1 MLNIEITKPTL
12 LLVDDEPVN
21 LRVLKQLL
29 ANDYQLIFARNG
41 EEALK
46 LTETRQPN
54 LILLDVMMPGLT
66 GFEVCRQ
73 LKQQADTRHIPVIFV
88 TALNDE
94 HEETEGFEA
103 GAVDYITKP
112 ISPAIVK
119 ARVKTHLSLV
129 QADELLDSRLQVVQR
144 LGRAAEYK
152 DNETGMHVMRMSH
165 YSKELA
171 LAYGLTDKQAE
182 ILLHAAPMHDIGKI
196 GIADNIML
204 KPGKLTDEE
213 FATMKNHP
221 EIGAEIIGDC
231 GDSLLLKVAKSVSL
245 THHEKWD
252 GSGYPKGLAGEDIPI
267 EGRICAIADVFDAL
281 TSKRPYK
288 DAWSIEKTV
297 DFLQS
302 QKGKHFE
309 PRLVDLMI
317 EIMPKILDIKATFKD
332 EDNVCCTKP
341 QLKYFLAGRIL
352 HRKNRHPPVSAPI
365 GCCLMRRLYV

>member
-1 MLNIEITKPTL
+1 MLDTEIKKPTL

-29 ANDYQLIFARNG
+29 GNDYQLVFAKNG

-46 LTETRQPN
+46 LAENRLPN

-66 GFEVCRQ
+66 GFEVCRR
-73 LKQQADTRHIPVIFV
+73 LKQKKQTRAIPIIFV

-94 HEETEGFEA
+94 HDEAEGFEA
-103 GAVDYITKP
+103 GAVDYIIKP
-112 ISPAIVK
+112 ISSAIVK

-165 YSKELA
+165 YAKELA
-171 LAYGLTDKQAE
+171 LAYGLTEQQSE

-196 GIADNIML
+196 GIADSIML
-204 KPGKLTDEE
+204 KPGKLTEEE
-213 FATMKNHP
+213 FTTMKQHP

-252 GSGYPKGLAGEDIPI
+252 GSGYPNGLAGEDIPI
-267 EGRICAIADVFDAL
+267 EGRICALADVFDAL

-288 DAWSIEKTV
+288 EAWSVEDTV
-297 DFLQS
+297 TFLQS

-309 PRLVDLMI
+309 PKLVDLLI
-317 EIMPKILDIKATFKD
+317 AILPKILEIKMTFKD
-332 EDNVCCTKP
+332 E
-341 QLKYFLAGRIL
+341 Y
-352 HRKNRHPPVSAPI
+352 
-365 GCCLMRRLYV
+365 

>member
-1 MLNIEITKPTL
+1 MLDTEIEKPTL

-29 ANDYQLIFARNG
+29 GNDYQLVFAKNG

-46 LTETRQPN
+46 LAESRLPN

-73 LKQQADTRHIPVIFV
+73 LKQKKQTRAIPIIFV

-94 HEETEGFEA
+94 HDEAEGFEA
-103 GAVDYITKP
+103 GAVDYIIKP
-112 ISPAIVK
+112 ISSAIVK

-165 YSKELA
+165 YAKELA
-171 LAYGLTDKQAE
+171 LAYGLTEQQSE

-196 GIADNIML
+196 GIADSIML
-204 KPGKLTDEE
+204 KPGKLTEEE
-213 FATMKNHP
+213 FTTMKQHP

-252 GSGYPKGLAGEDIPI
+252 GSGYPHGLAGEDIPI
-267 EGRICAIADVFDAL
+267 EGRICALADVFDAL

-288 DAWSIEKTV
+288 EAWSVEDTV
-297 DFLQS
+297 TFLQS
-302 QKGKHFE
+302 QKGKG
-309 PRLVDLMI
+309 L
-317 EIMPKILDIKATFKD
+317 
-332 EDNVCCTKP
+332 
-341 QLKYFLAGRIL
+341 
-352 HRKNRHPPVSAPI
+352 
-365 GCCLMRRLYV
+365 

>member
-1 MLNIEITKPTL
+1 MLNIETTKPTL

-29 ANDYQLIFARNG
+29 ASEYQLIFARNG
-41 EEALK
+41 EEALH

-73 LKQQADTRHIPVIFV
+73 LKQQASTKHIPVIFV

-94 HEETEGFEA
+94 QDETEGFEV

-119 ARVKTHLSLV
+119 ARVRTHLSLV
-129 QADELLDSRLQVVQR
+129 QADELLESRLQVVQR
-144 LGRAAEYK
+144 LGKAAEYK

-196 GIADNIML
+196 GIADSIML

-288 DAWSIEKTV
+288 GAWSIEKTI

-302 QKGKHFE
+302 QKGMHFD

-317 EIMPKILDIKATFKD
+317 EIMPKILDIKAKFKD
-332 EDNVCCTKP
+332 ED
-341 QLKYFLAGRIL
+341 
-352 HRKNRHPPVSAPI
+352 
-365 GCCLMRRLYV
+365 

>member
-1 MLNIEITKPTL
+1 MLDSEVTKPTL

-29 ANDYQLIFARNG
+29 AADYQLIFAKNG

-46 LTETRQPN
+46 LAPARRPN
-54 LILLDVMMPGLT
+54 LILLDVMMPGIT

-73 LKQQADTRHIPVIFV
+73 LKGLPETKHIPIIFV
-88 TALNDE
+88 TALNDDHDE
-94 HEETEGFEA
+94 AEGFDA
-103 GAVDYITKP
+103 GAVDYIIKP
-112 ISPAIVK
+112 ISPAVVK
-119 ARVKTHLSLV
+119 ARVKTYLSLV
-129 QADELLDSRLQVVQR
+129 QADELLESRLQVVQR

-165 YSKELA
+165 YSKVLA
-171 LAYGLTDKQAE
+171 IAYGLTDKQAE

-196 GIADNIML
+196 GIADSIML
-204 KPGKLTDEE
+204 KPGKLTEEE
-213 FATMKNHP
+213 FALMKHHP

-231 GDSLLLKVAKSVSL
+231 GDSLLLNVAKSVSL

-252 GSGYPKGLAGEDIPI
+252 GSGYPRGLSGEDIPI

-288 DAWSIEKTV
+288 EAWSIEKTV
-297 DFLQS
+297 DFLKE

-309 PRLVDLMI
+309 PKLVDLLI
-317 EIMPKILDIKATFKD
+317 ENLPQILEIKATFKD
-332 EDNVCCTKP
+332 EE
-341 QLKYFLAGRIL
+341 
-352 HRKNRHPPVSAPI
+352 
-365 GCCLMRRLYV
+365 

>member
-1 MLNIEITKPTL
+1 MLETEIAKPTL
-12 LLVDDEPVN
+12 LIVDDEPVN
-21 LRVLKQLL
+21 LRVLKRLL
-29 ANDYQLIFARNG
+29 ESEYQLVFAKNG
-41 EEALK
+41 EEAIK
-46 LTETRQPN
+46 LAETRLPN

-66 GFEVCRQ
+66 GFQVCRH
-73 LKQQADTRHIPVIFV
+73 LKQQSNTKHIPIIFV

-94 HEETEGFEA
+94 HDEAEGFDA

-112 ISPAIVK
+112 ISPAIVRV
-119 ARVKTHLSLV
+119 RVKTHLSLV
-129 QADELLDSRLQVVQR
+129 QADELLNSRLQVVQR
-144 LGRAAEYK
+144 LGKAAEYK

-165 YSKELA
+165 FAKELA
-171 LAYGLTDKQAE
+171 LAYGLTAKQAE

-196 GIADNIML
+196 GIADSIML

-213 FATMKNHP
+213 FSTMKKHP

-231 GDSLLLKVAKSVSL
+231 GDSLLLQVAKSVSL

-252 GSGYPKGLAGEDIPI
+252 GTGYPRGLAGEDIPI

-288 DAWSIEKTV
+288 EAWTIDETV
-297 DFLQS
+297 DFLKS

-317 EIMPKILDIKATFKD
+317 EILPRVLEIRAAFKD
-332 EDNVCCTKP
+332 EE
-341 QLKYFLAGRIL
+341 
-352 HRKNRHPPVSAPI
+352 
-365 GCCLMRRLYV
+365 

>member
-1 MLNIEITKPTL
+1 MLDTEIEKPTL

-29 ANDYQLIFARNG
+29 GNDYQLVFAKNG

-46 LTETRQPN
+46 LAESRLPN

-73 LKQQADTRHIPVIFV
+73 LKQKKQTRAIPIIFV

-94 HEETEGFEA
+94 HDEAEGFEA
-103 GAVDYITKP
+103 GAVDYIIKP
-112 ISPAIVK
+112 ISSAIVK

-165 YSKELA
+165 YAKELA
-171 LAYGLTDKQAE
+171 LAYGLTEQQSE

-196 GIADNIML
+196 GIADSIML
-204 KPGKLTDEE
+204 KPGKLTEEE
-213 FATMKNHP
+213 FTTMKQHP

-252 GSGYPKGLAGEDIPI
+252 GSGYPNGLAGKDIPI
-267 EGRICAIADVFDAL
+267 EGRICALADVFDAL

-288 DAWSIEKTV
+288 EAWDVEDTIT
-297 DFLQS
+297 FLQG

-309 PRLVDLMI
+309 PKLVDLLI
-317 EIMPKILDIKATFKD
+317 AILPKILEIKMTFKD
-332 EDNVCCTKP
+332 E
-341 QLKYFLAGRIL
+341 
-352 HRKNRHPPVSAPI
+352 
-365 GCCLMRRLYV
+365 

>member
-1 MLNIEITKPTL
+1 MLETEIAKPTL
-12 LLVDDEPVN
+12 LIVDDEPVN
-21 LRVLKQLL
+21 LRVLKRLL
-29 ANDYQLIFARNG
+29 ESEYQLVFAKNG
-41 EEALK
+41 EEAIK
-46 LTETRQPN
+46 LAETRLPN

-66 GFEVCRQ
+66 GFEVCRH
-73 LKQQADTRHIPVIFV
+73 LKQQSNTKHIPIIFV

-94 HEETEGFEA
+94 HDEAEGFDA

-112 ISPAIVK
+112 ISPAIVRV
-119 ARVKTHLSLV
+119 RVKTHLSLV
-129 QADELLDSRLQVVQR
+129 QADELLNSRLQVVQR
-144 LGRAAEYK
+144 LGKAAEYK

-165 YSKELA
+165 FAKELA
-171 LAYGLTDKQAE
+171 LAYGLTAKQAE

-196 GIADNIML
+196 GIADSIML

-213 FATMKNHP
+213 FSTMKKHP

-231 GDSLLLKVAKSVSL
+231 GDSLLLQVAKSVSL

-252 GSGYPKGLAGEDIPI
+252 GTGYPRGLAGEDIPI

-288 DAWSIEKTV
+288 EACTIDETV
-297 DFLQS
+297 DFLKS

-317 EIMPKILDIKATFKD
+317 EILPRVLEIRAAFKD
-332 EDNVCCTKP
+332 EE
-341 QLKYFLAGRIL
+341 
-352 HRKNRHPPVSAPI
+352 
-365 GCCLMRRLYV
+365 

>member
-1 MLNIEITKPTL
+1 MLEIEIAKPTL

-21 LRVLKQLL
+21 LRVLKRLL
-29 ANDYQLIFARNG
+29 ESECQLIFAKNG
-41 EEALK
+41 EEAIK
-46 LTETRQPN
+46 LAEARQPN

-66 GFEVCRQ
+66 GFEVCRH
-73 LKQQADTRHIPVIFV
+73 LKKQSKTKHIPVIFV

-94 HEETEGFEA
+94 HDETEGFDA

-129 QADELLDSRLQVVQR
+129 QADELLNSRLQVVQR
-144 LGRAAEYK
+144 LGKAAEYK

-165 YSKELA
+165 FAKELA
-171 LAYGLTDKQAE
+171 LAYGLTEQQAE

-196 GIADNIML
+196 GIADSIML

-213 FATMKNHP
+213 FSTMQKHP

-231 GDSLLLKVAKSVSL
+231 GDSILLNVAKSVSL

-252 GSGYPKGLAGEDIPI
+252 GTGYPKGLAGEDIPI

-288 DAWSIEKTV
+288 DAWSIEDTV
-297 DFLQS
+297 AFLKE

-309 PRLVDLMI
+309 PKLVDSMI
-317 EIMPKILDIKATFKD
+317 EILPKILDIKATFKD
-332 EDNVCCTKP
+332 ED
-341 QLKYFLAGRIL
+341 
-352 HRKNRHPPVSAPI
+352 
-365 GCCLMRRLYV
+365 

>member
-1 MLNIEITKPTL
+1 MLETEITKPTL
-12 LLVDDEPVN
+12 LVVDDEPVN

-29 ANDYQLIFARNG
+29 SSDYQLIFARNG

-46 LTETRQPN
+46 LAVTRQPN

-73 LKQQADTRHIPVIFV
+73 LKQQASTKQIPVIFV

-94 HEETEGFEA
+94 HDETEGFDA

-112 ISPAIVK
+112 ISSAIVK

-129 QADELLDSRLQVVQR
+129 QADELLDSRLQIVQR

-165 YSKELA
+165 FAKELA
-171 LAYGLTDKQAE
+171 LAYGLSDKQAE

-196 GIADNIML
+196 GIADSIML
-204 KPGKLTDEE
+204 KPAKLTDEE
-213 FATMKNHP
+213 FATMKHHP
-221 EIGAEIIGDC
+221 EIGAKIIGEC

-252 GSGYPKGLAGEDIPI
+252 GAGYPNGLVGEDIPI

-288 DAWSIEKTV
+288 DAWSIEKAV

-302 QKGKHFE
+302 QKGKHFD

-317 EIMPKILDIKATFKD
+317 EIMPKILEIKAAFRD
-332 EDNVCCTKP
+332 ED
-341 QLKYFLAGRIL
+341 
-352 HRKNRHPPVSAPI
+352 
-365 GCCLMRRLYV
+365 

>member
-1 MLNIEITKPTL
+1 MLDIDIEKPTL

-46 LTETRQPN
+46 LAPSRQPN

-73 LKQQADTRHIPVIFV
+73 LKQQENTKQIPVIFV

-94 HEETEGFEA
+94 QDETQGFDA

-144 LGRAAEYK
+144 LGKAAEYK

-171 LAYGLTDKQAE
+171 LAYGLSEKQAE

-196 GIADNIML
+196 GIADSIML

-213 FATMKNHP
+213 FATMKHHP

-231 GDSLLLKVAKSVSL
+231 GDSVLLK
-245 THHEKWD
+245 
-252 GSGYPKGLAGEDIPI
+252 
-267 EGRICAIADVFDAL
+267 F
-281 TSKRPYK
+281 
-288 DAWSIEKTV
+288 
-297 DFLQS
+297 
-302 QKGKHFE
+302 
-309 PRLVDLMI
+309 
-317 EIMPKILDIKATFKD
+317 
-332 EDNVCCTKP
+332 
-341 QLKYFLAGRIL
+341 
-352 HRKNRHPPVSAPI
+352 
-365 GCCLMRRLYV
+365 

>member
-1 MLNIEITKPTL
+1 MLEQESTKATL

-29 ANDYQLIFARNG
+29 ASDYQLVFAKNG
-41 EEALK
+41 DEAIK
-46 LTETRQPN
+46 LATTSRPN

-66 GFEVCRQ
+66 GFEVCRL
-73 LKQQADTRHIPVIFV
+73 LKEKERTKSIPIIFV
-88 TALNDE
+88 TALSDE
-94 HEETEGFEA
+94 VDETEGFDA

-112 ISPAIVK
+112 ISPAVVK
-119 ARVKTHLSLV
+119 ARVRTHLNLV
-129 QADELLDSRLQVVQR
+129 RSDALLESRLQVVQR

-165 YSKELA
+165 YAKELA
-171 LAYGLTDKQAE
+171 LAYGLSEAQAE
-182 ILLHAAPMHDIGKI
+182 ILLHAAPMHDLGKI
-196 GIADNIML
+196 GIADSIML

-213 FATMKNHP
+213 FATMKHHP

-231 GDSLLLKVAKSVSL
+231 GDSLLLQVAKSVSL

-252 GSGYPKGLAGEDIPI
+252 GSGYPNGLMGEEIPI

-297 DFLQS
+297 DFMES
-302 QKGKHFE
+302 QKGQHFE
-309 PRLVDLMI
+309 PKLVELMI
-317 EIMPKILDIKATFKD
+317 EIMPKILDIKAKFKD
-332 EDNVCCTKP
+332 ED
-341 QLKYFLAGRIL
+341 
-352 HRKNRHPPVSAPI
+352 
-365 GCCLMRRLYV
+365 

>member
-1 MLNIEITKPTL
+1 MLDIDIEKPTL

-46 LTETRQPN
+46 LAPSRQPN

-73 LKQQADTRHIPVIFV
+73 LKQQDNTKQVPVIFV

-94 HEETEGFEA
+94 QDETQGFDA

-144 LGRAAEYK
+144 LGKAAEYK

-171 LAYGLTDKQAE
+171 LAYGLSEKQAE

-196 GIADNIML
+196 GIADSIML

-213 FATMKNHP
+213 FATMKHHP

-231 GDSLLLKVAKSVSL
+231 GDSVLLKVAKSVSL

-252 GSGYPKGLAGEDIPI
+252 GTGYPNGLAGEDIPI
-267 EGRICAIADVFDAL
+267 EGRICALADVFDAL

-288 DAWSIEKTV
+288 DAWSIEKTI
-297 DFLQS
+297 DFLES
-302 QKGKHFE
+302 QRGKHFE

-332 EDNVCCTKP
+332 ED
-341 QLKYFLAGRIL
+341 
-352 HRKNRHPPVSAPI
+352 
-365 GCCLMRRLYV
+365 

>member
-1 MLNIEITKPTL
+1 MLEIEIAKPTL

-21 LRVLKQLL
+21 LRVLKRLL
-29 ANDYQLIFARNG
+29 ESECQLIFAKNG
-41 EEALK
+41 EEAIK
-46 LTETRQPN
+46 LAEARQPN

-66 GFEVCRQ
+66 GFEVCRH
-73 LKQQADTRHIPVIFV
+73 LKKQSKTKHIPVIFV

-94 HEETEGFEA
+94 HDETEGFDA

-129 QADELLDSRLQVVQR
+129 QADELLNSRLQVVQR
-144 LGRAAEYK
+144 LGKAAEYK

-165 YSKELA
+165 FAKELA
-171 LAYGLTDKQAE
+171 LAYGLTEQQAE

-196 GIADNIML
+196 GIADSIML

-213 FATMKNHP
+213 FSTMQKHP

-231 GDSLLLKVAKSVSL
+231 GDSILLNVAKSVSL

-252 GSGYPKGLAGEDIPI
+252 GTGYPKGLAGEDIPI

-288 DAWSIEKTV
+288 DAWSIEDTV
-297 DFLQS
+297 AFLKD

-309 PRLVDLMI
+309 PKLVDLMI
-317 EIMPKILDIKATFKD
+317 EILPKILDIKATFKD
-332 EDNVCCTKP
+332 ED
-341 QLKYFLAGRIL
+341 
-352 HRKNRHPPVSAPI
+352 
-365 GCCLMRRLYV
+365 

>member
-1 MLNIEITKPTL
+1 MLEQESTKATL

-29 ANDYQLIFARNG
+29 ASDYQLVFAKNG
-41 EEALK
+41 DEAIK
-46 LTETRQPN
+46 LATTSRPN

-66 GFEVCRQ
+66 GFEVCRL
-73 LKQQADTRHIPVIFV
+73 LKEKERTKSIPIIFV
-88 TALNDE
+88 TALSDE
-94 HEETEGFEA
+94 VDETEGFDA

-112 ISPAIVK
+112 ISPAVVK
-119 ARVKTHLSLV
+119 ARVRTHLNLV
-129 QADELLDSRLQVVQR
+129 RSDALLESRLQVVQR

-165 YSKELA
+165 YAKELA
-171 LAYGLTDKQAE
+171 LAYGLSEAQAE
-182 ILLHAAPMHDIGKI
+182 ILLHAAPMHDLGKI
-196 GIADNIML
+196 GIADSIML

-213 FATMKNHP
+213 FATMKHHP

-231 GDSLLLKVAKSVSL
+231 GDSLLLQVAKSVSL

-252 GSGYPKGLAGEDIPI
+252 GTGYPRGLAGEDIPI

-288 DAWSIEKTV
+288 EAWTIDETV
-297 DFLQS
+297 DFLKS

-309 PRLVDLMI
+309 PKLVDLMI
-317 EIMPKILDIKATFKD
+317 EILPKVLEIRAAFKD
-332 EDNVCCTKP
+332 EE
-341 QLKYFLAGRIL
+341 
-352 HRKNRHPPVSAPI
+352 
-365 GCCLMRRLYV
+365 